1 MAANKNANKIVYGGK
16 TLIDLTADT
25 VTKETLISGYTA
37 HDKSGAKIIGT
48 ATAGGSSGMTEK
60 EYAYEVAKR
69 LSIDAYVG
77 QEKTSS
83 TEKCIGSASL
93 WIYVDGSKIKSI
105 TFYAEADKHTT
116 NSYIDWSSEDYNE
129 SWEDAEVYFSPTTL
143 KQEFTI
149 KTHTVYED
157 NRQHNESLLYLSF
170 NGSGSFI
177 HIHPKSITMQS
188 GVVYTFAS
196 AQSYVDHFVELF
208 GHGYGGNYYI
218 RDYGDGYRNVVK
230 KMLLATDIHGYI
242 STDDPVYCRIPFYY
256 PNNIKSITYK
266 FTLSQAVFE
275 GACLAS
281 SYAGSLYT
289 SDDTKD
295 SSLTSKTITVDY
307 SKCTE
312 KYDTLTVSTIMSPT
326 GTTQKYSIAITD
338 VQFKD

>member
-16 TLIDLTADT
+16 TLIDLTTDT
-25 VTKETLISGYTA
+25 VTKETLLSGYTA

-83 TEKCIGSASL
+83 TEKCIGAATL
-93 WIYVDGSKIKSI
+93 FIYVDGSKIKSI

-129 SWEDAEVYFSPTTL
+129 SWEDDMVYFSPTTL

-157 NRQHNESLLYLSF
+157 NHQHNESVLYLSF

-196 AQSYVDHFVELF
+196 AQSYVDHFVESF

-256 PNNIKSITYK
+256 PNDIKSITYK
-266 FTLSQAVFE
+266 FTLSQAVLE
-275 GACLAS
+275 GACLTS
-281 SYAGSLYT
+281 SYAGPLYT
-289 SDDTKD
+289 SEDTKD
-295 SSLTSKTITVDY
+295 YPLTSKTITVDY

>member
-16 TLIDLTADT
+16 TLIDLTTDT
-25 VTKETLISGYTA
+25 VTKETLLSGCTA

-69 LSIDAYVG
+69 LSIDARVG
-77 QEKTSS
+77 QKKTSYA
-83 TEKCIGSASL
+83 EKRTGSASL
-93 WIYVDGSKIKSI
+93 CIYVDGSKIKSI
-105 TFYAEADKHTT
+105 TFYAEANEYTT
-116 NSYIDWSSEDYNE
+116 NCGIDWSSEDYNE
-129 SWEDAEVYFSPTTL
+129 SWEDGSVAFSSANL
-143 KQEFTI
+143 KREFTI
-149 KTHTVYED
+149 ETHTVYEN

-170 NGSGSFI
+170 GGSGSFI
-177 HIHPKSITMQS
+177 HMHPKSITMQS

-196 AQSYVDHFVELF
+196 AQSYVDHFVEYA
-208 GHGYGGNYYI
+208 GRGYGGNYYI
-218 RDYGDGYRNVVK
+218 TDFGDGYRVVVK

-256 PNNIKSITYK
+256 PNDIKSITYK
-266 FTLSQAVFE
+266 FTLSQAVLE
-275 GACLAS
+275 GACLSS
-281 SYAGSLYT
+281 SYAGPLYT

-307 SKCTE
+307 SKCIE